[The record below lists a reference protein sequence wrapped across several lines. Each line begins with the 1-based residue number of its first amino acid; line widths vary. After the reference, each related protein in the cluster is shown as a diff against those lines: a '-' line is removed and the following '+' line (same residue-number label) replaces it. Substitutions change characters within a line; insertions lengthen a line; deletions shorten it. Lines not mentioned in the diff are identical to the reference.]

1 MRGRDVFLF
10 IDYLREPREFA
21 TLRMLDEPCVRSW
34 VTGLAS
40 IRHRMVELL
49 VMNPIQ

>member
-21 TLRMLDEPCVRSW
+21 ALRMLDACVRSW
-34 VTGLAS
+34 VIGLAS
-40 IRHRMVELL
+40 VRHRMVEWMVVNL
-49 VMNPIQ
+49 IE